1 MFRKRDLMGVG
12 KIRSSGQR
20 LSAAVSH
27 AGNLAVY
34 FEPDVKSKLRTPQS
48 TVQLDSSGEVSG
60 SDQSEFAIDFPNEF
74 AANLAE
80 RYVLRGEIA
89 RGGMGVVMRAYDE
102 RLDREVAIK
111 FLRPDLVQNLALR
124 EKFFHEAIVGSHLQ
138 HPCVVPIYDLS
149 TENCAHPYFV
159 MKMVTGKSLDTI
171 LGSNPDNQLERSRLL
186 KAFEQ
191 VCMAIAYAHS
201 QGILHLDLKPSNI
214 MIGAFGEV
222 YVMDWGL
229 AKAYNSDGLA
239 GSLGR
244 DRQVEKDDS
253 TRSRSGIR
261 GTFAY
266 MAPEQIAGQTLTPR
280 TDVFGLGALLCEI
293 LTGRPPYRGRNQR
306 RVYSG
311 VACGKVDDAYHRLDE
326 CQYDDSMIELA
337 KRCLSPRPEN
347 RPVDADKVA
356 SEVSRYLESA
366 LERAES
372 DLCRFFELSPDMFC
386 IASLE
391 GYFLRVNSNFPR
403 VLGYHERKLVSQPFL
418 SFVHPD
424 DVAQT
429 VDVMA
434 DLMAG
439 KTVVRF
445 RNRYRRKDGSYVR
458 LEWMAKAV
466 VSESTIFAVARD
478 VSESIE
484 GKRS

>member
-1 MFRKRDLMGVG
+1 MSCESDLQ
-12 KIRSSGQR
+12 S
-20 LSAAVSH
+20 
-27 AGNLAVY
+27 NLRV
-34 FEPDVKSKLRTPQS
+34 PLS
-48 TVQLDSSGEVSG
+48 TVRLDSSEEVSG
-60 SDQSEFAIDFPNEF
+60 SEHSDFVIDSPSDF
-74 AANLAE
+74 AADLSG
-80 RYVLRGEIA
+80 RYVLRSEIA

-111 FLRPDLVQNLALR
+111 FLRPDLAQKPALR

-138 HPCVVPIYDLS
+138 HPCVAPIYDLS
-149 TENCAHPYFV
+149 TDNCAHPYFV

-171 LGSNPDNQLERSRLL
+171 LDRKPDNQLERSRLL

-214 MIGAFGEV
+214 MIGPFGEV

-229 AKAYNSDGLA
+229 AKAYNTGEMKGELRPE
-239 GSLGR
+239 GR
-244 DRQVEKDDS
+244 VETDDPKS
-253 TRSRSGIR
+253 HRSGIR

-266 MAPEQIAGQTLTPR
+266 MAPEQIAGQTLTPQ

-293 LTGRPPYRGRNQR
+293 LTGRPPYRGHNQR
-306 RVYSG
+306 RVYAG
-311 VACGKVDDAYHRLDE
+311 TTCGKVDDAYHGLDE
-326 CQYDDSMIELA
+326 CKFDDSMIELA
-337 KRCLSPRPEN
+337 KRCLSPRPEY
-347 RPVDADKVA
+347 RPADADKVA
-356 SEVSRYLESA
+356 AAVSRYLESA
-366 LERAES
+366 LEQAES

-403 VLGYHERKLVSQPFL
+403 ILGYNERKLVSQPFL

-445 RNRYRRKDGSYVR
+445 RNRYRHKDGGYVK
-458 LEWMAKAV
+458 LEWMAQSI

-478 VSESIE
+478 VSESVATNHA
-484 GKRS
+484 